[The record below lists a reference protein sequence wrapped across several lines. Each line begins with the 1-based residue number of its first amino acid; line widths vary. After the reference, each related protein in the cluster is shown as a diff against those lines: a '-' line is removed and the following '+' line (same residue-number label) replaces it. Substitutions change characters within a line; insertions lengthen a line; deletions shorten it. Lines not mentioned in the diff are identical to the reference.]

1 MSCMIV
7 LFISLEQLS
16 KWMTLEPTIS
26 LLSLIK
32 FTNSKGEVDNYYF
45 IQEVQHHCQP
55 LGIQLGIDRPTIQRF
70 YRNGRE
76 SEDACTDILDTW
88 IAREGDVTWAALL
101 EALRDVQ
108 TAGIA
113 RHLKHALSLYFND
126 DG

>member
-7 LFISLEQLS
+7 SLEQLS
-16 KWMTLEPTIS
+16 KWMTREPTIA

-32 FTNSKGEVDNYYF
+32 FTTSEGEVDYYYF

-55 LGIQLGIDRPTIQRF
+55 LGIQLGIDRPTIQSF

-88 IAREGDVTWAALL
+88 IARGEGDVTWAALL
-101 EALRDVQ
+101 ETLRDVQ

-113 RHLKHALSLYFND
+113 GHLEHALSLYFNN
-126 DG
+126 G